1 MKTTYQRPAI
11 RVKRLEMQNEL
22 LQSSDTPSKTNFLEI
37 GSENAAQDSYG
48 DAKSNKLIN
57 WDDEE

>member
-11 RVKRLEMQNEL
+11 RVKRLEMQNKL

-37 GSENAAQDSYG
+37 GTESATSGSYG
-48 DAKSNKLIN
+48 DAKTNKLIN
-57 WDDEE
+57 WEDEE